1 MPIELLHANDREGRY
16 PPSWYAE
23 TAHPFEEQPSLLGD
37 ERADVCI
44 IGAGYTGLSAALH
57 LREAGYDV
65 MVLDAHRAGWGAS
78 GRNGGQVGTGQRLDQ
93 DALEEMLGD
102 AMARRLWDLAE
113 ESKQAVRDLISRHQ
127 IDCEPVPGIIHADH
141 RERFV
146 PHSRAYAEKLNT
158 TYDYPHIRFVDRE
171 EIRSLIGSPGYFG
184 GTLDTDSF
192 HIHPLNYA
200 LGLARAAVAM
210 GVRLCERSEVME
222 IRRGDKVTVLTRNG
236 SVVADHCIIACNG
249 YLGDLEKSVAARVM
263 PINNFIIATEPLS
276 EKLASGLIAN
286 NAAVAD
292 SRFVI
297 NYFRLS
303 SDLRLLFGGG
313 ENYGYRFPA
322 DIAAFVRRPM
332 LKVFPQLQNIRVTHG
347 WGGTLAITANRLP
360 AFRQIG
366 TNIVSAS
373 GFSGQGVTL
382 ATLAGRILSEAVRG
396 RMERFDVMASLPNMP
411 FPGGTALRWP
421 MLVLAMTWFSLRD
434 RL

>member
-93 DALEEMLGD
+93 DALEEMLGN

-249 YLGDLEKSVAARVM
+249 YLGDLEKSVASRVM

-276 EKLASGLIAN
+276 ETLAKRLIAN

-313 ENYGYRFPA
+313 ENYGYSFPT
-322 DIAAFVRRPM
+322 DIAAFVRKPM
-332 LKVFPQLQNIRVTHG
+332 LKVFPSLENIRITHG
-347 WGGTLAITANRLP
+347 WGGTLAITVNRLP
-360 AFRQIG
+360 AFRRVEG
-366 TNIVSAS
+366 NIVSAS

-382 ATLAGRILSEAVRG
+382 ATLAGRILAEAVRG
-396 RMERFDVMASLPNMP
+396 QMERFDVMASLPSMP
-411 FPGGTALRWP
+411 FPGGAALRWP